1 MSLLEKIVC
10 TLSLNVWWCVHGTGA
25 VNTVSLFWRG
35 LYGYVSFG
43 EDCMYMPLLE
53 KILYTCTSVMYMYIS
68 SFLRQAYTYM
78 YIHMYKCTYS
88 CTYVFIHIRRYIYI
102 YIYVCV
108 CIYIHVYTCT
118 YISFWRLSSL
128 RRNWS
133 AAAHYRC
140 TVTNIDAPWQRSK
153 DNTRSPD
160 QSDVYSDD
168 RVGYVVKTTTGTR
181 ISESQDG
188 HLPWNKGRKRVQFQW
203 ICTGLDV
210 MSWRPH
216 G

>member
-1 MSLLEKIVC
+1 MSLLEKIVCLFWRRLYVHFIKCLMMCAWDRCYENSQSLVESLVEKIVYVSFGEDCMSLLEKIVC

-25 VNTVSLFWRG
+25 VDTVSLFWRG

-43 EDCMYMPLLE
+43 EDCMYMSLLE

-102 YIYVCV
+102 YIYMCV

-118 YISFWRLSSL
+118 YTFLTLVQPEKKLI
-128 RRNWS
+128 
-133 AAAHYRC
+133 C
-140 TVTNIDAPWQRSK
+140 C
-153 DNTRSPD
+153 
-160 QSDVYSDD
+160 
-168 RVGYVVKTTTGTR
+168 GT
-181 ISESQDG
+181 
-188 HLPWNKGRKRVQFQW
+188 L
-203 ICTGLDV
+203 
-210 MSWRPH
+210 
-216 G
+216 